1 MKDITA
7 EAAQPPALN
16 MRILG
21 LNFHRVIFPAS
32 FFIVLALVLAALYD
46 PVAFGQTLES
56 TKGWIIQNCDWFIMI
71 MGNLAVLFCAGI
83 AISPY
88 GKIRLGGEDA
98 KPEFSMLSWFSM
110 MFAAGMGVGL
120 LYWGV
125 AEPVAQYTEW
135 WKTPLNVIKNTPE
148 AAHASMGATMF
159 HWGLHPWAIY
169 LTSALV
175 IGYFA
180 FNKGMP
186 FSLSSGLKPLIGD
199 AYKGLPG
206 QIVDIFTVVLT
217 VFGLATSLGL
227 GAMQATAGI
236 THVLG
241 IANSFSF
248 QLLFI
253 FIVTAL
259 AALSLW
265 RGMHAGVKLLS
276 NINML
281 LALALFVLVAIA
293 VGVGTFFS
301 SVVTTAA
308 DYVEYF
314 GPLANWINRPDQDW
328 FHGWT
333 VFYWA
338 WWCTWGPI
346 VGVFVARVSRG
357 RTLRQLV
364 CVAMVFPTIATV
376 FWFAAFGLSAID
388 QVTAGQ
394 GGLAAGL
401 TDINMALFQFLE
413 VLPMSTITSIL
424 VVVLLVI
431 FMVTSM
437 DSGALVVDNLAAGG
451 EPDTHA
457 GQRILWLLMVAL
469 VTITLF
475 VIGGDTA
482 LKGIQA
488 GAVAMGLPFMAI
500 MLLLMMGF
508 IKSLAT
514 DGVSKQLS

>member
-1 MKDITA
+1 MKDIA
-7 EAAQPPALN
+7 VDAAQPPALN
-16 MRILG
+16 IQFMG
-21 LNFHRVIFPAS
+21 LNFHRVIFPVS
-32 FFIVLALVLAALYD
+32 FFIVLSLILAALYD
-46 PVAFGQTLES
+46 PVAFGQTLEA
-56 TKGWIIQNCDWFIMI
+56 TKGWILKNCDGFIMI

-83 AISPY
+83 AVSPY
-88 GKIRLGGEDA
+88 GKIRLGGKDA
-98 KPEFSMLSWFSM
+98 KPEFSVLSWFSM

-135 WKTPLNVIKNTPE
+135 WKTPLNVLKETPE
-148 AAHASMGATMF
+148 AAHAAMGATMF
-159 HWGLHPWAIY
+159 HWGFHPWAIY

-241 IANSFSF
+241 IANSFTF
-248 QLLFI
+248 QLMFI
-253 FIVTAL
+253 LTVTGL
-259 AALSLW
+259 AGFSLW
-265 RGMHAGVKLLS
+265 RGMHSGVKLLS

-281 LALALFVLVAIA
+281 LALALFVVVAVA
-293 VGVGTFFS
+293 VGAGSFFS
-301 SVVTTAA
+301 SVATTAV
-308 DYVEYF
+308 DYAEYF
-314 GPLANWINRPDQDW
+314 LPFSNWIDRPDQDW
-328 FHGWT
+328 FQGWT

-364 CVAMVFPTIATV
+364 CAAMLFPTVASI
-376 FWFAAFGLSAID
+376 FWFAAFGLGSIN
-388 QVTAGQ
+388 QI
-394 GGLAAGL
+394 AAGEGTL
-401 TDINMALFQFLE
+401 VAGLSDINMALFQFLE
-413 VLPMSTITSIL
+413 LLPMSAITSGL

-451 EPDTHA
+451 EPNTHA
-457 GQRILWLLMVAL
+457 GQRVLWLLLVAL

-488 GAVAMGLPFMAI
+488 GAVAMGLPFMFI
-500 MLLLMMGF
+500 MLLLMLGF
-508 IKSLAT
+508 IKALAT
-514 DGVSKQLS
+514 ESRA